1 MKRLILW
8 LVTVVGSLSLSA
20 QITERTRPEAW
31 KQLVPGARFMDRFLP
46 MPDGIKNGT
55 FGERTVYRT
64 VMLTMALNYQIS
76 PFGVGIY

>member
-31 KQLVPGARFMDRFLP
+31 KQLVPGARFMD
-46 MPDGIKNGT
+46 
-55 FGERTVYRT
+55 
-64 VMLTMALNYQIS
+64 
-76 PFGVGIY
+76 